1 MIFWSSKAISTKTQ
15 RVVAQPFKNILVSKA
30 KPNMYETNQRGK
42 QILSFLT
49 KKAPF

>member
-15 RVVAQPFKNILVSKA
+15 RVVTQPFKNLLFSKA